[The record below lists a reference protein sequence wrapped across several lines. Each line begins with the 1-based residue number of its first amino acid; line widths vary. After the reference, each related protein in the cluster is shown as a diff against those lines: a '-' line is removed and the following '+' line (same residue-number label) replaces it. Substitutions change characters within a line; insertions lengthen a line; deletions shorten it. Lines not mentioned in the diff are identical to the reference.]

1 VGRHAAADD
10 AGTDP
15 IVAAALAR
23 RSDASGARRAPRAEG
38 TESGLGWPGDTT
50 TGGGLGWPGSAD
62 TAAPDG
68 MPLDGTASDGTASD
82 GTASDGTAS
91 DGTAS
96 DGTEETARM
105 DAVPPVPAPE
115 DEPEPRGPRGGW
127 RRLFS
132 GRAA

>member
-1 VGRHAAADD
+1 MGRHAAADD

-68 MPLDGTASDGTASD
+68 MPLDGTASDGT
-82 GTASDGTAS
+82 
-91 DGTAS
+91 
-96 DGTEETARM
+96 EETARM

>member
-1 VGRHAAADD
+1 MGRHAAADD

-23 RSDASGARRAPRAEG
+23 RSDAPGARRAPRAEG

-82 GTASDGTAS
+82 GTASDGT
-91 DGTAS
+91 
-96 DGTEETARM
+96 EETARM

-115 DEPEPRGPRGGW
+115 DEPEPPGPRGGW